1 MGAAAPAV
9 PAATFG
15 DDDFGGGGFGE
26 SAPANNLVGGFD
38 GFGEAPAVNAAP
50 AAGGAF
56 GDDGFGGDTAFGGS
70 SAPAA
75 DFGSDE
81 NTFGGSSANTGGD
94 ELFGTAEQSAPAPTT
109 APAVD
114 LGFGGDFLGG
124 SATVIAPLAEPVKKS
139 SMFNNAPIVD
149 NCETTALDKWEEEHR
164 EILRKKRLESQEKKS
179 AALKAAEKTISDLN
193 DNRKKTIESNQK
205 RNKESENEFISQRD
219 GALKAGLKGKDS
231 WDKVNRSLMARS
243 FTLSHM
249 SLFRFLAILI
259 SPPIPSATS
268 LSRA

>member
-193 DNRKKTIESNQK
+193 DNRKNLVVRLSFPI
-205 RNKESENEFISQRD
+205 SE
-219 GALKAGLKGKDS
+219 
-231 WDKVNRSLMARS
+231 
-243 FTLSHM
+243 
-249 SLFRFLAILI
+249 
-259 SPPIPSATS
+259 
-268 LSRA
+268 